1 MVYILWYWTNNKKN
15 DNPLQDGVGE
25 TSSAATPATGITE
38 VGSSYHVH
46 QDHVSRGNDDLDSAS
61 QTNDHD
67 HDSAPIGNV
76 EEGVGNLILP
86 SFRSFHLNMF
96 AFLFN
101 VRKTRSFLNIS
112 S

>member
-1 MVYILWYWTNNKKN
+1 MQ
-15 DNPLQDGVGE
+15 DDARQDGVGE

-38 VGSSYHVH
+38 VGSSYLVP
-46 QDHVSRGNDDLDSAS
+46 QDYVTRGNDDLDSAS

-67 HDSAPIGNV
+67 HDHDFAPIGNV
-76 EEGVGNLILP
+76 EEDAGNLILP

-101 VRKTRSFLNIS
+101 FRKIRRFLNIS